1 MRKRRVAIL
10 YAHALFG
17 EGIAQLL
24 DGDEQLQVIC
34 LDAGLAETCEKV
46 KELRPHAIVVEGSE
60 DGALLRDLV
69 QNLPRAL
76 FVMVRMEDNIMDVF
90 HGRQEVPACPENLAE
105 VLHQGLRPRAQ
116 PSVSSN

>member
-24 DGDEQLQVIC
+24 EGDEQLQVIC
-34 LDAGLAETCEKV
+34 LDAGLAETYEKV
-46 KELRPHAIVVEGSE
+46 KELRPQAIVVEGSE

-76 FVMVRMEDNIMDVF
+76 FVMVRMGDNMMDVF
-90 HGRQEVPACPENLAE
+90 HGWQEIPACPENLAE
-105 VLHQGLRPRAQ
+105 VLHEGLKTRVRQ
-116 PSVSSN
+116 PVSGS

>member
-10 YAHALFG
+10 YVNALFG

-24 DGDEQLQVIC
+24 DGDELLQVVC
-34 LDAGLAETCEKV
+34 LDARLADSCEKV
-46 KELRPHAIVVEGSE
+46 KHLRPHAIVVEGSE
-60 DGALLRDLV
+60 DGALVRDLV

-90 HGRQEVPACPENLAE
+90 HGRQEVPACPDNLAE
-105 VLHQGLRPRAQ
+105 VLHQGLRTRAKQ
-116 PSVSSN
+116 PVSGN